1 MLFFL
6 LMALRDRLGL
16 HAGVE
21 DEALMKRYQDGDV
34 SAFQTL
40 LERHQKKVFNFILRF
55 IGDRERA
62 NDLLQETFLRVVR
75 QRDSYV
81 PTARFTTWVFRI
93 ARNLSIDELRRRTHR
108 RHTSL
113 DQPTHQRDGAKT
125 PLERIPG
132 DSAGGFQH
140 TDAQEIRARLQ
151 GAIDE
156 LSNEQREVFVMRHL
170 QQMPFKAIAEVI
182 GENENTVKSR
192 MRYALENLRLA
203 LADYARKLPNA
214 VNPVSKGRS
223 S

>member
-16 HAGVE
+16 SDSQG
-21 DEALMKRYQDGDV
+21 DEALMERYRDGDV
-34 SAFQTL
+34 KAFQTL

-62 NDLLQETFLRVVR
+62 NDLLQETFLRVVK
-75 QRDSYV
+75 QRATYTPS
-81 PTARFTTWVFRI
+81 ARFTTWVFRI

-132 DSAGGFQH
+132 DSASGFNH
-140 TDAQEIRARLQ
+140 TDAQEIRERVQA
-151 GAIDE
+151 AIDE
-156 LSNEQREVFVMRHL
+156 LSDEQREVFVMRHL
-170 QQMPFKAIAEVI
+170 QQMPFKAIAEVV
-182 GENENTVKSR
+182 GEKENTVKSR
-192 MRYALENLRLA
+192 MRYALENLRVA
-203 LADYARKLPNA
+203 LADYAQELPNA
-214 VNPVSKGRS
+214 VSAGSQRRNS
-223 S
+223 